1 MRTLGS
7 LPSVVHVLST
17 LMMVS
22 MVASPL
28 FFGFIMSII
37 LEAHVSCLGIA
48 VAILLL
54 DGLTLIVIAIVRS
67 VLPGGS
73 L

>member
-1 MRTLGS
+1 MRALGV

-28 FFGFIMSII
+28 FFRFIMSII
-37 LEAHVSCLGIA
+37 LEAHVSYLGIA

>member
-1 MRTLGS
+1 MRALGV
-7 LPSVVHVLST
+7 LPSAVHVLST

-37 LEAHVSCLGIA
+37 LEARVSCLGIA

-54 DGLTLIVIAIVRS
+54 DGLTLMVIAIVRS